1 MTHTTDTDIER
12 DHSLRQ
18 GLAAGTS
25 IGAAILLLTVGALS
39 LLEGISA
46 VLEDEIFVAG
56 PEYVYAFDVTTW
68 GWIHI
73 VLGVLLVIA
82 GLGLVT
88 GAGWA
93 RVTAIVVAA
102 ASIVGNFL
110 WLPWY
115 PWWSV
120 LVIALNVVVIWGVA
134 TWRPLRD

>member
-1 MTHTTDTDIER
+1 MTHTTEIEQ

-82 GLGLVT
+82 ALGLVT

-93 RVTAIVVAA
+93 RVTAIVIAA

-134 TWRPLRD
+134 TWRPVRD

>member
-1 MTHTTDTDIER
+1 MTHTTETHNEQ
-12 DHSLRQ
+12 DHTLRQ

-25 IGAAILLLTVGALS
+25 IGASILLLTVGALS

-46 VLEDEIFVAG
+46 VLDDEVFVAG
-56 PEYVYAFDVTTW
+56 PEYVYAFDLTTW

-93 RVTAIVVAA
+93 RATAIVIAA
-102 ASIVGNFL
+102 VSIVGNFL
-110 WLPWY
+110 WLPYY
-115 PWWSV
+115 PWWSI